1 MSKLSTAAWAVH
13 NLGLGACFGGQ
24 LFGKYALNSK
34 LGVIDSKPDRGK
46 MLNAAWNSY
55 NVINAASLGAATATW
70 FAGRTAVSGESIDE
84 ETRNLVLAKDAL
96 LIGSALVGLAAMTS
110 GLKLTGQ
117 APEGA
122 VPIETGT
129 KPAPE
134 TPEEAAKLLRTVN
147 SLGNASLAL
156 IGATVAV
163 TTILSM
169 KSAESTSWSAVSCLL
184 P

>member
-1 MSKLSTAAWAVH
+1 MSKLSAAAWVVH
-13 NLGLGACFGGQ
+13 DLGLGAAFGGQ

-34 LGVIDSKPDRGK
+34 LGVIGSKPDRGR

-55 NVINAASLGAATATW
+55 NVINAASVGAAIATW
-70 FAGRTAVSGESIDE
+70 IAGRTAISGESIDD
-84 ETRNLVLAKDAL
+84 ETRKLVLAKDAL
-96 LIGSALVGLAAMTS
+96 LAGSAVVGLAAMAS
-110 GLKLTGQ
+110 GKKLTDQSPG
-117 APEGA
+117 GA

-147 SLGNASLAL
+147 TLGNASIAL
-156 IGATVAV
+156 IGASVAV

-169 KSAESTSWSAVSCLL
+169 KSGESTEWSAISRLL